1 MLSKYKYLF
10 ISLIIVSLI
19 FIFALYNKPHKT
31 YVNEISAYSLSAE
44 NLFVEYNNNYKES
57 NEKYLG
63 NVLSISGVVTKYS
76 RNLIILNNRIV
87 CSFNEDDSALSS
99 NNITLGDN
107 LTIKGHCIGYD
118 DLLEEVRV
126 DHCIIM

>member
-63 NVLSISGVVTKYS
+63 SVLSISGVVTKYS

>member
-10 ISLIIVSLI
+10 ISLLIVSLI
-19 FIFALYNKPHKT
+19 CIFALYNKPHKT

-44 NLFVEYNNNYKES
+44 NLFAEYNNDYKES

-63 NVLSISGVVTKYS
+63 SVLSISGVVTKYS

-107 LTIKGHCIGYD
+107 LIIKGHCIGYD

>member
-63 NVLSISGVVTKYS
+63 SVLSISGVVTKYS
-76 RNLIILNNRIV
+76 KNLIILNNRIV